1 NRKQMVNDVPNLVVG
16 GVTVGVGGYVVG
28 GPGGLNLAPGGT
40 SSATADFTVSTLSGD
55 GTFSFGTL
63 VIQQGGAFKGTLSGN
78 SLSISGGTLTYTGD
92 GSHVSTTT
100 VSAGVLELDGGHLND
115 VTVSGG
121 KFSMRNNAEVR
132 VLNADGGQ
140 VGTPAGRVGTAH
152 QGKLTSE
159 ITWLTPIAGP
169 THFQVVR
176 MDKCTSWKGHF
187 VVTLLNEYAPDP
199 RTSF

>member
-1 NRKQMVNDVPNLVVG
+1 
-16 GVTVGVGGYVVG
+16 
-28 GPGGLNLAPGGT
+28 
-40 SSATADFTVSTLSGD
+40 
-55 GTFSFGTL
+55 
-63 VIQQGGAFKGTLSGN
+63 
-78 SLSISGGTLTYTGD
+78 TLTYTGD

-152 QGKLTSE
+152 QRKLTSE

-169 THFQVVR
+169 TDLQVVR
-176 MDKCTSWKGHF
+176 MDKCTSWKGNF
-187 VVTLLNEYAPDP
+187 VVTLLNQYVPAPG
-199 RTSF
+199 TSFKVITCEGNNGGSHFNDLPEGATVPAGNVNFKISYDGDANGNGVVLTVSGNTPLPGLVIDKHHDPPTFVPGGTGTYTLTVT